1 MLERNEKG
9 KQARIYFIECEKR
22 LREQSLNYYS
32 IEVSPERIAERRKIL
47 QKQFVEELRKYFYRG
62 DLTNVSKENKIS
74 YNKIIRVMSGNSF
87 DDRIIDI
94 LYEKAMNNKYFLWNV
109 KWK

>member
-1 MLERNEKG
+1 MKEYLLSIDMAKELSMLERNEKG

-47 QKQFVEELRKYFYRG
+47 QKQFLIHAEKEENASYYSAPMRVRKKKRYPK
-62 DLTNVSKENKIS
+62 N
-74 YNKIIRVMSGNSF
+74 RVTLPNF
-87 DDRIIDI
+87 
-94 LYEKAMNNKYFLWNV
+94 
-109 KWK
+109 